1 MLSIWGHPL
10 TPGAVDV
17 AAITDREEILP
28 YPPNHRPET
37 RARIVL
43 SARKLFNQFGFDGV
57 SVQQIMANAG
67 LTHGGFYRHFASK
80 SDLYAE
86 VLECFFTDPKWNN
99 SWEGVHIDLSA
110 PDAGA
115 QIVRAYLSRQHFDE
129 VENSCP
135 MIALPSDVARSNEN
149 AKRAYQTVFEAMVAL
164 LERGSAQKGRASRT
178 SALAIAA
185 LCVGG
190 MVIARASEGRALA
203 TELRKAAMDVALKLG
218 GWDGKT
224 NPKHAQS
231 KRHNPKNRAF
241 ISRRKLIP

>member
-1 MLSIWGHPL
+1 MLL
-10 TPGAVDV
+10 
-17 AAITDREEILP
+17 
-28 YPPNHRPET
+28 
-37 RARIVL
+37 
-43 SARKLFNQFGFDGV
+43 
-57 SVQQIMANAG
+57 
-67 LTHGGFYRHFASK
+67 
-80 SDLYAE
+80 
-86 VLECFFTDPKWNN
+86 TDPKWNN

-115 QIVRAYLSRQHFDE
+115 QIVCAYLSRNYSTKSK
-129 VENSCP
+129 NSCP

-149 AKRAYQTVFEAMVAL
+149 AKRAYQNVFEAMVAFVGARL
-164 LERGSAQKGRASRT
+164 GQKGPHQSGT

-190 MVIARASEGRALA
+190 MVIARASEGHALA

-218 GWDGKT
+218 GWDWQT
-224 NPKHAQS
+224 EPQACPI